1 MQWGAVIPI
10 YYEAAE
16 GTFWN
21 FCDVAS
27 HATLVVKDQ
36 QHLGEEWQKRKG
48 MCNLDNRIARRLI
61 SGCPPARV
69 VKNR

>member
-48 MCNLDNRIARRLI
+48 MCNLDNRILRRLF

-69 VKNR
+69 VKNS